1 MKCFLLIVFYDGIF
15 LGDDTVFINKATDEE
30 TKKQVAEILLAQ
42 RDMGY
47 SKYVEKAVVDSESI
61 NDN

>member
-1 MKCFLLIVFYDGIF
+1 MIYDGIF

>member
-1 MKCFLLIVFYDGIF
+1 MKCFLLIVF
-15 LGDDTVFINKATDEE
+15 KATDEE